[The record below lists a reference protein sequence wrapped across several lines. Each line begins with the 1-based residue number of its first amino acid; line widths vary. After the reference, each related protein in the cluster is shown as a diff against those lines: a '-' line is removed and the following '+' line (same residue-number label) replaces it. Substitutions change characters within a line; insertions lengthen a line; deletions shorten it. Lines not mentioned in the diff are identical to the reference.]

1 MRFKKTFS
9 MFPMCAA
16 AMGLSLLSGCGG
28 GGTGTPSSARG
39 VRYTITDMGAASTSS
54 SKSVSSR
61 FATRFSLRGRGDGG
75 TSPSTTS
82 AALADV
88 GAALPALHGTT
99 INNAG
104 QVVGTLGS
112 LFDST
117 SAAPFKAEAFLY
129 QGGARTDIGPGGSA
143 LSFAYGLNDSG
154 QVVGQAEFGPSAAPH
169 AFLYDK
175 GALNDLGTLGGGV
188 SLAVVIN
195 NRGQIAGVSDVALPP
210 ADAASSGIP
219 YATAYGYSLSHLFL
233 YAQGK
238 MSDLGTLGNGLM
250 YPLGINDAG
259 EIVGRVDSATQAGIA
274 RPQAFHYANGSLAA
288 LSTLGG
294 DTALAAAINNSSLIV
309 GQSSNVSSTNAP
321 NFFLHAVTWQNGK
334 IQDLGTLPGGN
345 HSIALGVN
353 SKGDIVGGS
362 TAEPNSLYDHGFV
375 YHNGVMTDLNALI
388 ASNTGWLLL
397 GAQSIND
404 QGQIVGVG
412 TVNGQFHLYLLTPA
426 AN

>member
-1 MRFKKTFS
+1 MCFKTI
-9 MFPMCAA
+9 FPMCAA
-16 AMGLSLLSGCGG
+16 VLGLSLLSGCGG
-28 GGTGTPSSARG
+28 GGTGTTPSARG
-39 VRYTITDMGAASTSS
+39 VRYTITDMGAASTSG
-54 SKSVSSR
+54 SKSVFSR
-61 FATRFSLRGRGDGG
+61 FATRFSLRRRGDGG
-75 TSPSTTS
+75 TSPATSTT
-82 AALADV
+82 LTDV
-88 GAALPALHGTT
+88 GSVLPALHGTT

-112 LFDST
+112 LFDVTST
-117 SAAPFKAEAFLY
+117 APFKAQAFLY
-129 QGGARTDIGPGGSA
+129 QSGARTMIGADTA

-154 QVVGQAEFGPSAAPH
+154 QVVGQAQFGPSATPH

-188 SLAVVIN
+188 STAIVIN
-195 NRGQIAGVSDVALPP
+195 NQGQIAGISDVAPPP
-210 ADAASSGIP
+210 ADTAGSGGA
-219 YATAYGYSLSHLFL
+219 YTTTYGYSLSHLFL

-250 YPLGINDAG
+250 FPLGINDGG
-259 EIVGRVDSATQAGIA
+259 EIVGRVTSATQAGVA
-274 RPQAFHYANGSLAA
+274 MPQAFHYSNGSLAA

-294 DTALAAAINNSSLIV
+294 DISLAAAINNSGLIV
-309 GQSSNVSSTNAP
+309 GQSSNVSPTNAP

-334 IQDLGTLPGGN
+334 IHDLGTLSGGN

-362 TAEPNSLYDHGFV
+362 TAEPNSGYDHGFV
-375 YHNGVMTDLNALI
+375 YRNGVMTDLNTLV
-388 ASNTGWLLL
+388 ASNSGWLLL

-404 QGQIVGVG
+404 QGQIVGIG
-412 TVNGQFHLYLLTPA
+412 TINGQFHLYLLTPA